1 MHVDAFAANYKET
14 MSQVQNVNMIHQIDA
29 RDMPSGGH
37 EPPHWGRRLSK
48 TDDFGLSTLRSGS
61 ASSALAREDGVLTRA
76 NFDARRLGGSGSGSG
91 SGCSGPAGCVSGYI
105 MYLGIYQHC
114 IEQLKTET
122 ACANILSGLTSA
134 DAKVNAFYSKTE
146 LIAAA
151 SCSKAVPVEPSD
163 CPVSMFDKEA
173 VSYTHLTL
181 PTKA

>member
-1 MHVDAFAANYKET
+1 
-14 MSQVQNVNMIHQIDA
+14 
-29 RDMPSGGH
+29 MPR
-37 EPPHWGRRLSK
+37 GRRLSD
-48 TDDFGLSTLRSGS
+48 TDDFGLSALRSAS

-114 IEQLKTET
+114 IEQVKTET
-122 ACANILSGLTSA
+122 ACATILSNLNSA

-163 CPVSMFDKEA
+163 CPVSMFDKEVYFMWGEGNYRA
-173 VSYTHLTL
+173 TSERAKTSVYVGKGL
-181 PTKA
+181 PAASRLDRLMNFFTELFVAA